1 MFSAD
6 VKVVF
11 GFDPSGLLEKVI
23 LAPAIGTPRT
33 VSFPRADDD
42 ESEFDVV
49 TGSVLFGVEGAS
61 VVLGAFGTLIFG
73 IVIVNCPTAGCV
85 RNEVTAM
92 AAIRIRDDDLV
103 IKKDSPQSFKFDG
116 WSGGEYFSL
125 ILVNQ
130 DSHKFW
136 VSLVLLRS

>member
-1 MFSAD
+1 M
-6 VKVVF
+6 
-11 GFDPSGLLEKVI
+11 
-23 LAPAIGTPRT
+23 GTPRT

-61 VVLGAFGTLIFG
+61 VVLGVFGTLIFG

-85 RNEVTAM
+85 RNEVNAM

-103 IKKDSPQSFKFDG
+103 IRNILLKTFNL
-116 WSGGEYFSL
+116 GGQAGN
-125 ILVNQ
+125 ILA
-130 DSHKFW
+130 
-136 VSLVLLRS
+136 